1 MMMIM
6 MRLKNFMSTATK
18 LQLFKAAMLP
28 YLSCCHLTWHFCRVS
43 DERKLERIQER
54 GLRAFFRDGQSPYE
68 KQLSKAKLITLYE
81 RRLQDI
87 ACLMNKVKHGMCPQ
101 RVRDLSSVNSTS
113 YNFSGADFHTPR
125 FYSVTRKTFIEISTT
140 KIVE

>member
-1 MMMIM
+1 MMIM
-6 MRLKNFMSTATK
+6 MRLKNLVSTATK
-18 LQLFKAAMLP
+18 LQRFKDAMLP

-43 DERKLERIQER
+43 DKRKLERIQER
-54 GLRAFFRDGQSPYE
+54 GLRAVFRDGQSPYE
-68 KQLSKAKLITLYE
+68 KLLSKDKLITLYE

-113 YNFSGADFHTPR
+113 YNFSGADFHIPR
-125 FYSVTRKTFIEISTT
+125 FYSVTWKMFIEISTT